1 MKELS
6 VSELLEKVIE
16 IANLK
21 DDKGLE
27 KWAYLELEGYYASNR
42 YLSEKDVVPQYR
54 EVVGEHRDV
63 YGRPFIISDPEL
75 SFVNAT
81 RLRHSVPELESISK
95 KNYKSLFLRD
105 PEICKIIQD
114 NLKITVHEFIIN
126 PASIDGVLNSIKQEA
141 FRRSKKYV
149 SRSEFI
155 SSGMKHKAQETGL
168 TQDISFPMHAIS
180 YFWDLLHPKIV
191 EVSKSRFETN
201 HHADSVEAALK
212 EVNKIVK
219 SIVKQKTDLEF
230 DGANLMNRAFSVNKP
245 IIILDDLSTQTG
257 KDIQLGY
264 MQIFSGT
271 MTGIRN
277 PKAHE
282 NIIIDKQRAIH
293 FLFLSSLLMF
303 KLDEIKKENQKK

>member
-1 MKELS
+1 VKELS

-21 DDKGLE
+21 KDKSLK

-42 YLSEKDVVPQYR
+42 YLSEKDEVPQYR
-54 EVVGEHRDV
+54 EVSGEHRNI
-63 YGRPFIISDPEL
+63 YGRPLIISDPKL
-75 SFVNAT
+75 SFINTT

-95 KNYKSLFLRD
+95 NNYKSLSLKD
-105 PEICKIIQD
+105 PEKCKLIQEY
-114 NLKITVHEFIIN
+114 LKISVHKFIIN

-141 FRRSKKYV
+141 FRRSEKHV
-149 SRSEFI
+149 SRRELI
-155 SSGMKHKAQETGL
+155 SSEVEHKAQGTGL
-168 TQDISFPMHAIS
+168 TQDISFPLHAINS
-180 YFWDLLHPKIV
+180 FWDLLHPKIV

-201 HHADSVEAALK
+201 HYADSVEAALK

-219 SIVKQKTDLEF
+219 SIVKQKIGKEF
-230 DGANLMNRAFSVNKP
+230 DGANLMNRAFSLNNP
-245 IIILDDLSTQTG
+245 IIILDDLSTHTG
-257 KDIQLGY
+257 KDIQIGY
-264 MQIFSGT
+264 MQIFSGA

-303 KLDEIKKENQKK
+303 KIDEI